1 MSEILSVRHLGLSFE
16 SEDQLQEVLREVSFS
31 VNEGEIVGI
40 IGESGSGKSMTARSV
55 TRLLPDN
62 ARLSATSQVS
72 FKGED
77 VLAMKPRA
85 LRRMLGQE
93 IGMIFQDPLSSLNP
107 TMTVGDQIVEVL
119 RLTRRLSRRQART
132 EAVELMQAIGI
143 KEPAARF
150 KLYPHE
156 FSGGMRQ
163 RIMIAIALAGKPSL
177 LIADEPTT
185 ALDVTIQ
192 AQILKLIKDLQAQLG
207 LSVLLI
213 SHDFGVVAQICSR
226 VIVMQDGRIVEQG
239 PIEEL
244 FAAPKHPY
252 TKLLLDAVP
261 RVEQEKVTRKVGV
274 LAETT
279 ARSAGTLSGGLVG
292 GSDVGEAGAEARI
305 VGETE
310 TEMMAESAEIV
321 VATENAQATAVSE
334 QTDSN
339 STPPLQPLIAV
350 EKLEQVFDLGKG
362 QQVKAVNQVDLKI
375 YRGETLGLVGESGSG
390 KSTLGRAILQ
400 LYQAT
405 SGRVMFHGF
414 DLSQLT
420 RAEQL
425 RVRKDMQ
432 IIFQDPYASLDPRMK
447 VEDIIGEALDT
458 HHLVQNMTER
468 RARVKELL
476 ELVELDPSFASR
488 FPHEFSGG
496 QRQRIGIA
504 RALAV
509 EPDFIVA
516 DEPLSALDVSIQAQ
530 IIQLL
535 QKLQVQLGLTYL
547 FIAHDLA
554 VVKQISDR
562 VAVMQHGQIVE
573 IAETNE
579 LYNNPLHPYTQQLLS
594 AVPRLDGQFR
604 ASEQII
610 KEAVAASKEVATLV
624 EVSPQHFVAQ

>member
-1 MSEILSVRHLGLSFE
+1 MAEILSVKDLGLSFE
-16 SEDQLQEVLREVSFS
+16 SEDQFQEVLSGVSFS
-31 VNEGEIVGI
+31 VAAGEIVGI
-40 IGESGSGKSMTARSV
+40 IGESGSGKSMTARSI

-62 ARLSATSQVS
+62 ALIAQESQVR

-85 LRRMLGQE
+85 LRRLLGQE

-107 TMTVGDQIVEVL
+107 TMTVGAQIVEVL
-119 RLTRRLSRRQART
+119 RLHRKLSRRAARD
-132 EAVELMQAIGI
+132 EAVALMSAIGI
-143 KEPAARF
+143 LEPAARF

-192 AQILKLIKDLQAQLG
+192 AQILRLIKDLQADLG

-213 SHDFGVVAQICSR
+213 SHDFGVVAQICTR
-226 VIVMQDGRIVEQG
+226 VIVMQNGRIVEQG

-261 RVEQEKVTRKVGV
+261 RIEQEKVTRKVGV
-274 LAETT
+274 LADVVAEGELVL
-279 ARSAGTLSGGLVG
+279 ADEIDPDDGAKNAGL
-292 GSDVGEAGAEARI
+292 
-305 VGETE
+305 
-310 TEMMAESAEIV
+310 
-321 VATENAQATAVSE
+321 VATEVIAAGEWPGEWPVATNSSANSNANT
-334 QTDSN
+334 
-339 STPPLQPLIAV
+339 STIAKANTNANTPLQPLISV

-400 LYQAT
+400 LYQPT
-405 SGRVMFHGF
+405 SGRIMFHGF
-414 DLSQLT
+414 DLKQLT
-420 RAEQL
+420 PTEKL

-458 HHLVQNMTER
+458 HGLVKNANER
-468 RARVKELL
+468 RARVEELL

-530 IIQLL
+530 IIDLL
-535 QKLQVQLGLTYL
+535 QKLQEKLGLTYL

-573 IAETNE
+573 IAETKE
-579 LYNNPLHPYTQQLLS
+579 LYDKPLHPYTQQLLS
-594 AVPRLDGQFR
+594 AVPRLDAQFR
-604 ASEQII
+604 ASQPEI
-610 KEAVAASKEVATLV
+610 KDAVPASQTLVNLV
-624 EVSPQHFVAQ
+624 EVSPGHFVAH

>member
-1 MSEILSVRHLGLSFE
+1 MSEILSIKNLGLSFE
-16 SEDQLQEVLREVSFS
+16 SEDQLQEVLKEVSFS
-31 VNEGEIVGI
+31 VAEGEIVGI
-40 IGESGSGKSMTARSV
+40 IGESGSGKSMTARSI

-62 ARLSATSQVS
+62 ARLTPASEIT
-72 FKGED
+72 FKGQD
-77 VLAMKPRA
+77 VLSLKPRA
-85 LRRMLGQE
+85 MRRILGEE

-107 TMTVGDQIVEVL
+107 TMTVGGQIVEVL
-119 RLTRRLSRRQART
+119 RLHQSLSKRAAR
-132 EAVELMQAIGI
+132 AKAIDLMKAIGI
-143 KEPAARF
+143 KEAEARF

-163 RIMIAIALAGKPSL
+163 RIMIAIALAANPSL

-192 AQILKLIKDLQAQLG
+192 AQILALIKQLQAELG

-213 SHDFGVVAQICSR
+213 SHDFGVVAQICTR
-226 VIVMQDGRIVEQG
+226 VIVMQAGRIVEQG

-244 FAAPKHPY
+244 FANPQHPY
-252 TKLLLDAVP
+252 TRLLLEAVP
-261 RVEQEKVTRKVGV
+261 RLEQEKITRKVGI
-274 LAETT
+274 LAE
-279 ARSAGTLSGGLVG
+279 V
-292 GSDVGEAGAEARI
+292 SDEAGVVAVSDEALD
-305 VGETE
+305 VASSEGNTE
-310 TEMMAESAEIV
+310 TPAMHRS
-321 VATENAQATAVSE
+321 TSQSPKQAQTI
-334 QTDSN
+334 
-339 STPPLQPLIAV
+339 QPLIAV
-350 EKLEQVFDLGKG
+350 ENLEQVFELGKG
-362 QQVKAVNQVDLKI
+362 QQVKAINQVNLNI

-400 LYQAT
+400 LYQPT

-414 DLSQLT
+414 DLQQLT
-420 RAEQL
+420 RAERL

-458 HHLVQNMTER
+458 HGLVKNAAER
-468 RARVKELL
+468 HARVEELL
-476 ELVELDPSFASR
+476 HLVELEPSFASR

-530 IIQLL
+530 IIELL
-535 QKLQVQLGLTYL
+535 QKLQAKLGLTYL

-573 IAETNE
+573 VAETNE

-594 AVPRLDGQFR
+594 AVPRLDAQFR
-604 ASEQII
+604 AGDQTL
-610 KEAVAASKEVATLV
+610 KDPVPASQHTVSLT
-624 EVSPQHFVAQ
+624 EVSPGHYVAH

>member
-1 MSEILSVRHLGLSFE
+1 MSEILSVKQLGLSFE
-16 SEDQLQEVLREVSFS
+16 SEDQFQEVLSEVSFS
-31 VNEGEIVGI
+31 VAAGEIVGI
-40 IGESGSGKSMTARSV
+40 IGESGSGKSMTARSI

-62 ARLSATSQVS
+62 ARMAPESQVV
-72 FKGED
+72 FKGQD
-77 VLAMKPRA
+77 VLSLKPRA
-85 LRRMLGQE
+85 LRRLLGQE

-107 TMTVGDQIVEVL
+107 TMTVGEQIVEVL
-119 RLTRRLSRRQART
+119 RLHRKVSRRAART
-132 EAVELMQAIGI
+132 EAIALMSAIGI

-163 RIMIAIALAGKPSL
+163 RIMIAIALAAKPSL

-192 AQILKLIKDLQAQLG
+192 AQILTLIKDLQAELG

-213 SHDFGVVAQICSR
+213 SHDFGVVAQICTR
-226 VIVMQDGRIVEQG
+226 VIVMQAGRIVEQG

-244 FAAPKHPY
+244 FASPKHPY

-261 RVEQEKVTRKVGV
+261 RIEQEKVPRKIGV
-274 LAETT
+274 LADEHK
-279 ARSAGTLSGGLVG
+279 AVAVA
-292 GSDVGEAGAEARI
+292 SDNEEFAK
-305 VGETE
+305 
-310 TEMMAESAEIV
+310 S
-321 VATENAQATAVSE
+321 
-334 QTDSN
+334 
-339 STPPLQPLIAV
+339 PLQPLISV

-362 QQVKAVNQVDLKI
+362 QQVKAVNQVDLDI

-400 LYQAT
+400 LYEPT

-414 DLSQLT
+414 DLKQLT
-420 RAEQL
+420 RAEQF

-458 HHLVQNMTER
+458 HGLVKNASQRRER
-468 RARVKELL
+468 IEELL
-476 ELVELDPSFASR
+476 ALVELDASFASR

-530 IIQLL
+530 IIDLM
-535 QKLQVQLGLTYL
+535 QKLQEQLGLTYL
-547 FIAHDLA
+547 SIAHDLA

-579 LYNNPLHPYTQQLLS
+579 LYDKPLHPYTQQLLS
-594 AVPRLDGQFR
+594 AVPRLDTQFR
-604 ASEQII
+604 ASDQEI
-610 KEAVAASKEVATLV
+610 KDAVPASQHVVTLV
-624 EVSPQHFVAQ
+624 EVSPGHFVAQ

>member
-62 ARLSATSQVS
+62 ARLSATSQVT

-279 ARSAGTLSGGLVG
+279 ARSVGTLSGGLVG
-292 GSDVGEAGAEARI
+292 SSDVGEAGAEARI
-305 VGETE
+305 VAETE
-310 TEMMAESAEIV
+310 AETMAESAEIV
-321 VATENAQATAVSE
+321 VATENAQATALSE

-610 KEAVAASKEVATLV
+610 KEAVAASKEVVTLV

>member
-1 MSEILSVRHLGLSFE
+1 MAEILSVKDLGLSFE
-16 SEDQLQEVLREVSFS
+16 SEDQFQEVLSGVSFS
-31 VNEGEIVGI
+31 VAAGEIVGI
-40 IGESGSGKSMTARSV
+40 IGESGSGKSMTARSI

-62 ARLSATSQVS
+62 ALIAQESQVR

-85 LRRMLGQE
+85 LRRLLGQE

-107 TMTVGDQIVEVL
+107 TMTVGAQIVEVL
-119 RLTRRLSRRQART
+119 RLHRKLSRRAARD
-132 EAVELMQAIGI
+132 EAVALMSAIGI
-143 KEPAARF
+143 LEPAARF

-192 AQILKLIKDLQAQLG
+192 AQILRLIKDLQADLG

-213 SHDFGVVAQICSR
+213 SHDFGVVAQICTR
-226 VIVMQDGRIVEQG
+226 VIVMQNGRIVEQG

-261 RVEQEKVTRKVGV
+261 RIEQEKVTRKVGV
-274 LAETT
+274 LADVVAEGELVL
-279 ARSAGTLSGGLVG
+279 ADEIDPDDGAKNAGL
-292 GSDVGEAGAEARI
+292 
-305 VGETE
+305 
-310 TEMMAESAEIV
+310 
-321 VATENAQATAVSE
+321 VATEVIAASEWPGEWPVATNSSANSNANT
-334 QTDSN
+334 
-339 STPPLQPLIAV
+339 STIAKANTNANTPLQPLISV

-400 LYQAT
+400 LYQPT
-405 SGRVMFHGF
+405 SGRIMFHGF
-414 DLSQLT
+414 DLKQLT
-420 RAEQL
+420 PTEQL

-458 HHLVQNMTER
+458 HGLVKNANER
-468 RARVKELL
+468 RARVEELL

-530 IIQLL
+530 IIDLL
-535 QKLQVQLGLTYL
+535 QKLQEKLGLTYL

-573 IAETNE
+573 IAETKE
-579 LYNNPLHPYTQQLLS
+579 LYDKPLHPYTQQLLS
-594 AVPRLDGQFR
+594 AVPRLDAQFR
-604 ASEQII
+604 ASQPEI
-610 KEAVAASKEVATLV
+610 KDAVPASQTLVNLV
-624 EVSPQHFVAQ
+624 EVSPGHFVAH

>member
-1 MSEILSVRHLGLSFE
+1 MSEILSIKNLGLSFE
-16 SEDQLQEVLREVSFS
+16 SEDQLQEVLKEVSFS
-31 VNEGEIVGI
+31 VAEGEIVGI
-40 IGESGSGKSMTARSV
+40 IGESGSGKSMTARSI

-62 ARLSATSQVS
+62 ARLTPASEIT
-72 FKGED
+72 FKGQD
-77 VLAMKPRA
+77 VLSLKPRA
-85 LRRMLGQE
+85 MRRILGEE

-107 TMTVGDQIVEVL
+107 TMTVGGQIVEVL
-119 RLTRRLSRRQART
+119 RLHQSLSKRAAR
-132 EAVELMQAIGI
+132 AKAIDLMKAIGI
-143 KEPAARF
+143 KEAEARF

-163 RIMIAIALAGKPSL
+163 RIMIAIALAANPSL

-192 AQILKLIKDLQAQLG
+192 AQILALIKQLQAELG

-213 SHDFGVVAQICSR
+213 SHDFGVVAQICTR
-226 VIVMQDGRIVEQG
+226 VIVMQAGRIVEQG

-244 FAAPKHPY
+244 FANPQHPY
-252 TKLLLDAVP
+252 TRLLLEAVP
-261 RVEQEKVTRKVGV
+261 RLEQEKITRKVGI
-274 LAETT
+274 LAE
-279 ARSAGTLSGGLVG
+279 APGESSVGALSSKV
-292 GSDVGEAGAEARI
+292 SDEAKDD
-305 VGETE
+305 T
-310 TEMMAESAEIV
+310 SAEHL
-321 VATENAQATAVSE
+321 ATSQSPN
-334 QTDSN
+334 QTS
-339 STPPLQPLIAV
+339 QPLIAV
-350 EKLEQVFDLGKG
+350 ENLEQVFELGKG
-362 QQVKAVNQVDLKI
+362 QQVKAINQVNLTI

-400 LYQAT
+400 LYQPT
-405 SGRVMFHGF
+405 SGRIMFHGF
-414 DLSQLT
+414 DLQQLT
-420 RAEQL
+420 RAERL

-458 HHLVQNMTER
+458 HGLVKNTAER
-468 RARVKELL
+468 HARVEELL
-476 ELVELDPSFASR
+476 HLVELEPSFASR

-530 IIQLL
+530 IIELL
-535 QKLQVQLGLTYL
+535 QKLQVKLGLTYL

-573 IAETNE
+573 VAETNE

-594 AVPRLDGQFR
+594 AVPRLDAQFR
-604 ASEQII
+604 ASDQTL
-610 KEAVAASKEVATLV
+610 KDPVPASQHTVSLA
-624 EVSPQHFVAQ
+624 EVSPGHFVAH

>member
-279 ARSAGTLSGGLVG
+279 ARSVGTLSGGLVG

-305 VGETE
+305 VAETE
-310 TEMMAESAEIV
+310 AETMAESAEIV

-610 KEAVAASKEVATLV
+610 KEAVAASKEVVTLV

>member
-279 ARSAGTLSGGLVG
+279 AGLAGTLSGGLVG

-310 TEMMAESAEIV
+310 AETMAESAEIV
-321 VATENAQATAVSE
+321 VATENAQATALSE

-610 KEAVAASKEVATLV
+610 KEAVAASKEVVTLV

>member
-62 ARLSATSQVS
+62 ARLSATSQVT

-279 ARSAGTLSGGLVG
+279 ARSVGTLSGGLVG
-292 GSDVGEAGAEARI
+292 SSDVCEAGAEARI
-305 VGETE
+305 VGEAE
-310 TEMMAESAEIV
+310 TMAESAEIV

-610 KEAVAASKEVATLV
+610 KEAVAASKEVVTLV

>member
-1 MSEILSVRHLGLSFE
+1 MSEILSIKNLGLSFE
-16 SEDQLQEVLREVSFS
+16 SEDQLQEVLKEVSFS
-31 VNEGEIVGI
+31 VAEGEIVGI
-40 IGESGSGKSMTARSV
+40 IGESGSGKSMTARSI

-62 ARLSATSQVS
+62 ARLAPASEIT
-72 FKGED
+72 FKGQD
-77 VLAMKPRA
+77 VLSLKPRA
-85 LRRMLGQE
+85 MRRILGEE

-107 TMTVGDQIVEVL
+107 TMTVGGQIVEVL
-119 RLTRRLSRRQART
+119 RLHQSMSKRAAR
-132 EAVELMQAIGI
+132 AKAIELMKAIGI
-143 KEPAARF
+143 KEAEARF

-163 RIMIAIALAGKPSL
+163 RIMIAIALAANPSL

-192 AQILKLIKDLQAQLG
+192 AQILALIKQLQAELG

-213 SHDFGVVAQICSR
+213 SHDFGVVAQICTR
-226 VIVMQDGRIVEQG
+226 VIVMQAGRIVEQG

-244 FAAPKHPY
+244 FANPQHPY
-252 TKLLLDAVP
+252 TRLLLDAVP
-261 RVEQEKVTRKVGV
+261 RLEQEKITRKVGI
-274 LAETT
+274 LAE
-279 ARSAGTLSGGLVG
+279 AP
-292 GSDVGEAGAEARI
+292 
-305 VGETE
+305 GETSVGALSSE
-310 TEMMAESAEIV
+310 FSDEAKDDTSAERL
-321 VATENAQATAVSE
+321 ATSQSPN
-334 QTDSN
+334 QTS
-339 STPPLQPLIAV
+339 QPLIAV
-350 EKLEQVFDLGKG
+350 ENLEQVFELGKG
-362 QQVKAVNQVDLKI
+362 QQVKAINQVNLNI

-400 LYQAT
+400 LYQPT
-405 SGRVMFHGF
+405 SGRIMFHGF
-414 DLSQLT
+414 DLQQLT
-420 RAEQL
+420 RAERL

-458 HHLVQNMTER
+458 HGLVKNAAER
-468 RARVKELL
+468 HARVEELL
-476 ELVELDPSFASR
+476 HLVELEPSFASR

-530 IIQLL
+530 IIELL
-535 QKLQVQLGLTYL
+535 QKLQVKLGLTYL

-594 AVPRLDGQFR
+594 AVPRLDAQFR
-604 ASEQII
+604 AGDQTL
-610 KEAVAASKEVATLV
+610 KDPVPASQHTVSLT
-624 EVSPQHFVAQ
+624 EVSPGHFVAH

>member
-62 ARLSATSQVS
+62 ARLSATSQVT

-119 RLTRRLSRRQART
+119 RLTRRLSRCQART

-279 ARSAGTLSGGLVG
+279 ARLVGTLSGGLVG
-292 GSDVGEAGAEARI
+292 SSDVCEAGAEARI
-305 VGETE
+305 VAETE
-310 TEMMAESAEIV
+310 AETMAESAEIV

-334 QTDSN
+334 QTNSN

-610 KEAVAASKEVATLV
+610 KEAVAASKEVVTLV

>member
-1 MSEILSVRHLGLSFE
+1 
-16 SEDQLQEVLREVSFS
+16 
-31 VNEGEIVGI
+31 
-40 IGESGSGKSMTARSV
+40 
-55 TRLLPDN
+55 
-62 ARLSATSQVS
+62 
-72 FKGED
+72 
-77 VLAMKPRA
+77 
-85 LRRMLGQE
+85 
-93 IGMIFQDPLSSLNP
+93 
-107 TMTVGDQIVEVL
+107 
-119 RLTRRLSRRQART
+119 
-132 EAVELMQAIGI
+132 
-143 KEPAARF
+143 
-150 KLYPHE
+150 
-156 FSGGMRQ
+156 
-163 RIMIAIALAGKPSL
+163 
-177 LIADEPTT
+177 
-185 ALDVTIQ
+185 
-192 AQILKLIKDLQAQLG
+192 
-207 LSVLLI
+207 
-213 SHDFGVVAQICSR
+213 
-226 VIVMQDGRIVEQG
+226 
-239 PIEEL
+239 
-244 FAAPKHPY
+244 
-252 TKLLLDAVP
+252 
-261 RVEQEKVTRKVGV
+261 
-274 LAETT
+274 
-279 ARSAGTLSGGLVG
+279 
-292 GSDVGEAGAEARI
+292 
-305 VGETE
+305 
-310 TEMMAESAEIV
+310 MAESAEIV

-610 KEAVAASKEVATLV
+610 KEAVAASKEVVTLV

>member
-1 MSEILSVRHLGLSFE
+1 MAEILSVKDLGLSFE
-16 SEDQLQEVLREVSFS
+16 SEDQFQEVLSGVSFS
-31 VNEGEIVGI
+31 VAAGEIVGI
-40 IGESGSGKSMTARSV
+40 IGESGSGKSMTARSI

-62 ARLSATSQVS
+62 ARLAQESQVR

-85 LRRMLGQE
+85 LRRLLGQE

-107 TMTVGDQIVEVL
+107 TMTVGAQIVEVL
-119 RLTRRLSRRQART
+119 RLHRKLSRRAARD
-132 EAVELMQAIGI
+132 EAVALMSAIGI
-143 KEPAARF
+143 LEPAARF

-192 AQILKLIKDLQAQLG
+192 AQILRLIKDLQADLG

-213 SHDFGVVAQICSR
+213 SHDFGVVAQICTR
-226 VIVMQDGRIVEQG
+226 VIVMQNGRIVEQG

-261 RVEQEKVTRKVGV
+261 RIEQEKVTRKVGV
-274 LAETT
+274 LADVVAEGELVL
-279 ARSAGTLSGGLVG
+279 ADEIDPDDGAKNAGL
-292 GSDVGEAGAEARI
+292 
-305 VGETE
+305 
-310 TEMMAESAEIV
+310 
-321 VATENAQATAVSE
+321 VATEVIAAGEWPVATNSSANSNANT
-334 QTDSN
+334 
-339 STPPLQPLIAV
+339 STIAKANTNANTPLQPLISV

-400 LYQAT
+400 LYQPT
-405 SGRVMFHGF
+405 SGRIMFHGF
-414 DLSQLT
+414 DLKQLT
-420 RAEQL
+420 PTEKL

-458 HHLVQNMTER
+458 HGLVKNANER
-468 RARVKELL
+468 RARVEELL

-530 IIQLL
+530 IIDLL
-535 QKLQVQLGLTYL
+535 QKLQEQLGLTYL

-573 IAETNE
+573 IAETKE
-579 LYNNPLHPYTQQLLS
+579 LYDKPLHPYTQQLLS
-594 AVPRLDGQFR
+594 AVPRLDAQFR
-604 ASEQII
+604 ASQPEI
-610 KEAVAASKEVATLV
+610 KDAVPASQTLVNLV
-624 EVSPQHFVAQ
+624 EVSPGHFVAH

>member
-1 MSEILSVRHLGLSFE
+1 MSEILSIKNLGLSFE
-16 SEDQLQEVLREVSFS
+16 SEDQLQEVLKEVSFS
-31 VNEGEIVGI
+31 VAEGEIVGI
-40 IGESGSGKSMTARSV
+40 IGESGSGKSMTARSI

-62 ARLSATSQVS
+62 ARLTPASEIT
-72 FKGED
+72 FKGQD
-77 VLAMKPRA
+77 VLSLKPRA
-85 LRRMLGQE
+85 MRRILGEE

-107 TMTVGDQIVEVL
+107 TMTVGGQIVEVL
-119 RLTRRLSRRQART
+119 RLHQSLSKRAAR
-132 EAVELMQAIGI
+132 AKAIDLMKAIGI
-143 KEPAARF
+143 KEAEARF

-163 RIMIAIALAGKPSL
+163 RIMIAIALAANPSL

-192 AQILKLIKDLQAQLG
+192 AQILALIKQLQAELG

-213 SHDFGVVAQICSR
+213 SHDFGVVAQICTR
-226 VIVMQDGRIVEQG
+226 VIVMQAGRIVEQG

-244 FAAPKHPY
+244 FANPQHPY
-252 TKLLLDAVP
+252 TRLLLDAVP
-261 RVEQEKVTRKVGV
+261 HLEQEKITRKVGI
-274 LAETT
+274 LAE
-279 ARSAGTLSGGLVG
+279 AP
-292 GSDVGEAGAEARI
+292 
-305 VGETE
+305 GETSVGALSSE
-310 TEMMAESAEIV
+310 FSDEAKDDTSAERL
-321 VATENAQATAVSE
+321 ATSQSPN
-334 QTDSN
+334 QTS
-339 STPPLQPLIAV
+339 QPLIAV
-350 EKLEQVFDLGKG
+350 ENLEQVFELGKG
-362 QQVKAVNQVDLKI
+362 QQVKAINQVNLNI

-400 LYQAT
+400 LYQPT
-405 SGRVMFHGF
+405 SGRIMFHGF
-414 DLSQLT
+414 DLQQLT
-420 RAEQL
+420 RAERL

-458 HHLVQNMTER
+458 HGLVKNAAER
-468 RARVKELL
+468 HARVEELL
-476 ELVELDPSFASR
+476 HLVELEPSFASR

-530 IIQLL
+530 IIDLL
-535 QKLQVQLGLTYL
+535 QKLQVKLGLTYL

-573 IAETNE
+573 VAETNE
-579 LYNNPLHPYTQQLLS
+579 LYNNPMHPYTQQLLS
-594 AVPRLDGQFR
+594 AVPRLDAQFR
-604 ASEQII
+604 ASEQ
-610 KEAVAASKEVATLV
+610 TLKDTV
-624 EVSPQHFVAQ
+624 PPSQHTVSLAEVSPGHFVAH

>member
-1 MSEILSVRHLGLSFE
+1 MSEILSIKNLGLSFE
-16 SEDQLQEVLREVSFS
+16 SEDQLQEVLKEVSFS
-31 VNEGEIVGI
+31 VAEGEIVGI
-40 IGESGSGKSMTARSV
+40 IGESGSGKSMTARSI

-62 ARLSATSQVS
+62 ARLTPASEIT
-72 FKGED
+72 FKGQD
-77 VLAMKPRA
+77 VLSLKPRA
-85 LRRMLGQE
+85 MRRILGEE

-107 TMTVGDQIVEVL
+107 TMTVGGQIVEVL
-119 RLTRRLSRRQART
+119 RLHQSLSKRAAR
-132 EAVELMQAIGI
+132 AKAIDLMKAIGI
-143 KEPAARF
+143 KEAEARF

-163 RIMIAIALAGKPSL
+163 RIMIAIALAANPSL

-192 AQILKLIKDLQAQLG
+192 AQILALIKRLQAELG

-213 SHDFGVVAQICSR
+213 SHDFGVVAQICTR
-226 VIVMQDGRIVEQG
+226 VIVMQAGRIVEQG

-244 FAAPKHPY
+244 FANPQHPY
-252 TKLLLDAVP
+252 TRLLLDAVP
-261 RVEQEKVTRKVGV
+261 RLEQEKITRKVGI
-274 LAETT
+274 LAE
-279 ARSAGTLSGGLVG
+279 AP
-292 GSDVGEAGAEARI
+292 
-305 VGETE
+305 GETSVGALSSE
-310 TEMMAESAEIV
+310 VSDEAKDDTSAEHL
-321 VATENAQATAVSE
+321 ATSQSPN
-334 QTDSN
+334 QTS
-339 STPPLQPLIAV
+339 QPLIAV
-350 EKLEQVFDLGKG
+350 ENLEQVFELGKG
-362 QQVKAVNQVDLKI
+362 QQVKAINQVNLTI

-400 LYQAT
+400 LYQPT
-405 SGRVMFHGF
+405 SGRIMFHGF
-414 DLSQLT
+414 DLQQLT
-420 RAEQL
+420 RAERL

-458 HHLVQNMTER
+458 HGLVKNAAER
-468 RARVKELL
+468 HARVEELL
-476 ELVELDPSFASR
+476 HLVELEPSFASR

-530 IIQLL
+530 IIELL
-535 QKLQVQLGLTYL
+535 QKLQVKLGLTYL

-573 IAETNE
+573 VAETNE

-594 AVPRLDGQFR
+594 AVPRLDAQFR
-604 ASEQII
+604 AGDQTL
-610 KEAVAASKEVATLV
+610 KDPVPASQHTVSLT
-624 EVSPQHFVAQ
+624 EVSPGHFVAH

>member
-1 MSEILSVRHLGLSFE
+1 MSEILSIKNLGLSFE
-16 SEDQLQEVLREVSFS
+16 SEDQLQEVLKEVSFS
-31 VNEGEIVGI
+31 VAEGEIVGI
-40 IGESGSGKSMTARSV
+40 IGESGSGKSMTARSI

-62 ARLSATSQVS
+62 ARLTPASEIT
-72 FKGED
+72 FKGQD
-77 VLAMKPRA
+77 VLSLKPRA
-85 LRRMLGQE
+85 MRRILGEE

-107 TMTVGDQIVEVL
+107 TMTVGGQIVEVL
-119 RLTRRLSRRQART
+119 RLHQSLSKRAAR
-132 EAVELMQAIGI
+132 AKAIDLMKAIGI
-143 KEPAARF
+143 KEAEARF

-163 RIMIAIALAGKPSL
+163 RIMIAIALAANPSL

-192 AQILKLIKDLQAQLG
+192 AQILALIKQLQAELG

-213 SHDFGVVAQICSR
+213 SHDFGVVAQICTR
-226 VIVMQDGRIVEQG
+226 VIVMQAGRIVEQG

-244 FAAPKHPY
+244 FANPQHPY
-252 TKLLLDAVP
+252 TRLLLEAVP
-261 RVEQEKVTRKVGV
+261 RLEQEKITRKVGI
-274 LAETT
+274 LAEAPGKTSVG
-279 ARSAGTLSGGLVG
+279 ALSSEV
-292 GSDVGEAGAEARI
+292 SEEAKDD
-305 VGETE
+305 T
-310 TEMMAESAEIV
+310 SAEHL
-321 VATENAQATAVSE
+321 ATSQSPN
-334 QTDSN
+334 QTS
-339 STPPLQPLIAV
+339 QPLIAV
-350 EKLEQVFDLGKG
+350 ENLEQVFELGKG
-362 QQVKAVNQVDLKI
+362 QQVKAINQVNLTI

-400 LYQAT
+400 LYQPT
-405 SGRVMFHGF
+405 SGRIMFHGF
-414 DLSQLT
+414 DLQQLT
-420 RAEQL
+420 RAERL

-458 HHLVQNMTER
+458 HGLVKNAAER
-468 RARVKELL
+468 HARVEELL
-476 ELVELDPSFASR
+476 HLVELEPSFASR

-530 IIQLL
+530 IIELL
-535 QKLQVQLGLTYL
+535 QKLQAKLGLTYL

-573 IAETNE
+573 VAETNE

-594 AVPRLDGQFR
+594 AVPRLDAQFR
-604 ASEQII
+604 ASDQTL
-610 KEAVAASKEVATLV
+610 KDPVPASQHTVSLT
-624 EVSPQHFVAQ
+624 EVSPGHYVAH

>member
-1 MSEILSVRHLGLSFE
+1 MSEILSIKNLGLSFE
-16 SEDQLQEVLREVSFS
+16 SEDQLQEVLKEVSFS
-31 VNEGEIVGI
+31 VAEGEIVGI
-40 IGESGSGKSMTARSV
+40 IGESGSGKSMTARSI

-62 ARLSATSQVS
+62 ARLTPASEIT
-72 FKGED
+72 FKGQD
-77 VLAMKPRA
+77 VLSLKPRA
-85 LRRMLGQE
+85 MRRILGEE

-107 TMTVGDQIVEVL
+107 TMTVGGQIVEVL
-119 RLTRRLSRRQART
+119 RLHQSLSKRAAR
-132 EAVELMQAIGI
+132 AKAIDLMKAIGI
-143 KEPAARF
+143 KEAEARF

-163 RIMIAIALAGKPSL
+163 RIMIAIALAANPSL

-192 AQILKLIKDLQAQLG
+192 AQILALIKQLQAELG

-213 SHDFGVVAQICSR
+213 SHDFGVVAQICTR
-226 VIVMQDGRIVEQG
+226 VIVMQAGRIVEQG

-244 FAAPKHPY
+244 FANPQHPY
-252 TKLLLDAVP
+252 TRLLLEAVP
-261 RVEQEKVTRKVGV
+261 RLEQEKITRKVGI
-274 LAETT
+274 LAE
-279 ARSAGTLSGGLVG
+279 V
-292 GSDVGEAGAEARI
+292 SDEAGVVAVSDEALD
-305 VGETE
+305 VASSEGNTE
-310 TEMMAESAEIV
+310 TPAMHRS
-321 VATENAQATAVSE
+321 TSQSPKQAQTI
-334 QTDSN
+334 
-339 STPPLQPLIAV
+339 QPLIAV
-350 EKLEQVFDLGKG
+350 ENLEQVFELGKG
-362 QQVKAVNQVDLKI
+362 QQVKAINQVNLNI

-400 LYQAT
+400 LYQPT

-414 DLSQLT
+414 DLQQLT
-420 RAEQL
+420 RAERL

-458 HHLVQNMTER
+458 HGLVKNAAER
-468 RARVKELL
+468 HARVEELL
-476 ELVELDPSFASR
+476 HLVELEPSFASR

-530 IIQLL
+530 IIELL
-535 QKLQVQLGLTYL
+535 QKLQAKLGLTYL

-573 IAETNE
+573 VAETNE

-594 AVPRLDGQFR
+594 AVPRLDAQFR
-604 ASEQII
+604 ASDQTL
-610 KEAVAASKEVATLV
+610 KDPVPASQHTVSLT
-624 EVSPQHFVAQ
+624 EVSPGHYVAH

>member
-1 MSEILSVRHLGLSFE
+1 MAEILSVKDLGLSFE
-16 SEDQLQEVLREVSFS
+16 SEDQFQEVLSGVSFS
-31 VNEGEIVGI
+31 VAAGEIVGI
-40 IGESGSGKSMTARSV
+40 IGESGSGKSMTARSI

-62 ARLSATSQVS
+62 ALIAQESQVR

-85 LRRMLGQE
+85 LRRLLGQE

-107 TMTVGDQIVEVL
+107 TMTVGAQIVEVL
-119 RLTRRLSRRQART
+119 RLHRKLSRRAARD
-132 EAVELMQAIGI
+132 EAVALMSAIGI
-143 KEPAARF
+143 LEPAARF

-192 AQILKLIKDLQAQLG
+192 AQILRLIKDLQADLG

-213 SHDFGVVAQICSR
+213 SHDFGVVAQICTR
-226 VIVMQDGRIVEQG
+226 VIVMQNGRIVEQG

-261 RVEQEKVTRKVGV
+261 RIEQEKVTRKVGV
-274 LAETT
+274 LADVVAEGELVL
-279 ARSAGTLSGGLVG
+279 ADEIDPDDGAKNAGL
-292 GSDVGEAGAEARI
+292 
-305 VGETE
+305 
-310 TEMMAESAEIV
+310 
-321 VATENAQATAVSE
+321 VATEVIAAGEWPGEWPVATNSSANSNANT
-334 QTDSN
+334 
-339 STPPLQPLIAV
+339 STIAKANTNANTPLQPLISV

-400 LYQAT
+400 LYQPT
-405 SGRVMFHGF
+405 SGRIMFHGF
-414 DLSQLT
+414 DLKQLT
-420 RAEQL
+420 PTEQL

-458 HHLVQNMTER
+458 HGLVKNANER
-468 RARVKELL
+468 RARVEELL

-530 IIQLL
+530 IIDLL
-535 QKLQVQLGLTYL
+535 QKLQEKLGLTYL

-573 IAETNE
+573 IAETKE
-579 LYNNPLHPYTQQLLS
+579 LYDKPLHPYTQQLLS
-594 AVPRLDGQFR
+594 AVPRLDAQFR
-604 ASEQII
+604 ASQPEI
-610 KEAVAASKEVATLV
+610 KDAVPASQTLVNLV
-624 EVSPQHFVAQ
+624 EVSPGHFVAH

>member
-1 MSEILSVRHLGLSFE
+1 MSEILSIKNLGLSFE
-16 SEDQLQEVLREVSFS
+16 SEDQLQEVLKEVSFS
-31 VNEGEIVGI
+31 VAEGEIVGI
-40 IGESGSGKSMTARSV
+40 IGESGSGKSMTARSI

-62 ARLSATSQVS
+62 ARLTPASEIT
-72 FKGED
+72 FKGQD
-77 VLAMKPRA
+77 VLSLKPRA
-85 LRRMLGQE
+85 MRRILGEE

-107 TMTVGDQIVEVL
+107 TMTVGGQIVEVL
-119 RLTRRLSRRQART
+119 RLHQSLSKRAAR
-132 EAVELMQAIGI
+132 AKAIELMKAIGI
-143 KEPAARF
+143 KEAEARF

-163 RIMIAIALAGKPSL
+163 RIMIAIALAANPSL

-192 AQILKLIKDLQAQLG
+192 AQILALIKQLQAELG

-213 SHDFGVVAQICSR
+213 SHDFGVVAQICTR
-226 VIVMQDGRIVEQG
+226 VIVMQAGRIVEQG

-244 FAAPKHPY
+244 FANPQHPY
-252 TKLLLDAVP
+252 TRLLLEAVP
-261 RVEQEKVTRKVGV
+261 RLEQEKITRKVGI
-274 LAETT
+274 LAE
-279 ARSAGTLSGGLVG
+279 AP
-292 GSDVGEAGAEARI
+292 
-305 VGETE
+305 GETSVGALSSE
-310 TEMMAESAEIV
+310 VSDEAKDDTSAEHL
-321 VATENAQATAVSE
+321 ATSQSPNQAQTI
-334 QTDSN
+334 
-339 STPPLQPLIAV
+339 QPLIAV
-350 EKLEQVFDLGKG
+350 ENLEQVFELGKG
-362 QQVKAVNQVDLKI
+362 QQVKAINQVNLTI

-400 LYQAT
+400 LYQPT
-405 SGRVMFHGF
+405 SGRIMFHGF
-414 DLSQLT
+414 DLQQLT
-420 RAEQL
+420 RAERL

-458 HHLVQNMTER
+458 HGLVKNAAER
-468 RARVKELL
+468 HARVEELL
-476 ELVELDPSFASR
+476 HLVELEPSFASR

-530 IIQLL
+530 IIDLL
-535 QKLQVQLGLTYL
+535 QKLQVKLGLTYL

-573 IAETNE
+573 VAETNE

-594 AVPRLDGQFR
+594 AVPRLDAQFR
-604 ASEQII
+604 ASDQTL
-610 KEAVAASKEVATLV
+610 KDPVPASQHTVSLT
-624 EVSPQHFVAQ
+624 EVSPGHYVAH

>member
-279 ARSAGTLSGGLVG
+279 ARSVGTLSGGLVG
-292 GSDVGEAGAEARI
+292 SSDVCEAGAEARI

-310 TEMMAESAEIV
+310 AETMAESAEIV
-321 VATENAQATAVSE
+321 VATENAQATALSE

-610 KEAVAASKEVATLV
+610 KEAVAASKEVVTLV

>member
-1 MSEILSVRHLGLSFE
+1 MAEILSVKDLGLSFE
-16 SEDQLQEVLREVSFS
+16 SEDQFQEVLSGVSFS
-31 VNEGEIVGI
+31 VAAGEIVGI
-40 IGESGSGKSMTARSV
+40 IGESGSGKSMTARSI

-62 ARLSATSQVS
+62 ALIAQESQVR

-85 LRRMLGQE
+85 LRRLLGQE

-107 TMTVGDQIVEVL
+107 TMTVGAQIVEVL
-119 RLTRRLSRRQART
+119 RLHRKLSRRAARD
-132 EAVELMQAIGI
+132 EAVALMSAIGI
-143 KEPAARF
+143 LEPAARF

-192 AQILKLIKDLQAQLG
+192 AQILRLIKDLQADLG

-213 SHDFGVVAQICSR
+213 SHDFGVVAQICTR
-226 VIVMQDGRIVEQG
+226 VIVMQNGRIVEQG

-261 RVEQEKVTRKVGV
+261 RIEQEKVTRKVGV
-274 LAETT
+274 LADEIDPDDG
-279 ARSAGTLSGGLVG
+279 AKNAGL
-292 GSDVGEAGAEARI
+292 
-305 VGETE
+305 
-310 TEMMAESAEIV
+310 
-321 VATENAQATAVSE
+321 VATEVIAAGEWPGEWPVATNSSANSNANT
-334 QTDSN
+334 
-339 STPPLQPLIAV
+339 STIAKANTNANTPLQPLISV

-400 LYQAT
+400 LYQPT
-405 SGRVMFHGF
+405 SGRIMFHGF
-414 DLSQLT
+414 DLKQLT
-420 RAEQL
+420 PTEKL

-458 HHLVQNMTER
+458 HGLVKNANER
-468 RARVKELL
+468 RARVEELL

-530 IIQLL
+530 IIDLL
-535 QKLQVQLGLTYL
+535 QKLQEKLGLTYL

-573 IAETNE
+573 IAETKE
-579 LYNNPLHPYTQQLLS
+579 LYDKPLHPYTQQLLS
-594 AVPRLDGQFR
+594 AVPRLDAQFR
-604 ASEQII
+604 ASQPEI
-610 KEAVAASKEVATLV
+610 KDAVPASQTLVNLV
-624 EVSPQHFVAQ
+624 EVSPGHFVAH

>member
-1 MSEILSVRHLGLSFE
+1 MSEILSIKNLGLSFE
-16 SEDQLQEVLREVSFS
+16 SEDQLQEVLKEVSFS
-31 VNEGEIVGI
+31 VAEGEIVGI
-40 IGESGSGKSMTARSV
+40 IGESGSGKSMTARSI

-62 ARLSATSQVS
+62 ARLTPASEIT
-72 FKGED
+72 FKGQD
-77 VLAMKPRA
+77 VLSLKPRA
-85 LRRMLGQE
+85 MRRILGEE

-107 TMTVGDQIVEVL
+107 TMTVGGQIVEVL
-119 RLTRRLSRRQART
+119 RLHQSMSKRAAR
-132 EAVELMQAIGI
+132 AKAIDLMKAIGI
-143 KEPAARF
+143 KEAEARF

-163 RIMIAIALAGKPSL
+163 RIMIAIALAANPSL

-192 AQILKLIKDLQAQLG
+192 AQILALIKQLQAELG

-213 SHDFGVVAQICSR
+213 SHDFGVVAQICTR
-226 VIVMQDGRIVEQG
+226 VIVMQAGRIVEQG

-244 FAAPKHPY
+244 FANPQHPY
-252 TKLLLDAVP
+252 TRLLLDAVP
-261 RVEQEKVTRKVGV
+261 RLEQEKITRKVGI
-274 LAETT
+274 LAE
-279 ARSAGTLSGGLVG
+279 V
-292 GSDVGEAGAEARI
+292 SDEAGVVAVSDEALD
-305 VGETE
+305 VASSEGNTE
-310 TEMMAESAEIV
+310 TPAMHRS
-321 VATENAQATAVSE
+321 TSQSPKQAQTI
-334 QTDSN
+334 
-339 STPPLQPLIAV
+339 QPLIAV
-350 EKLEQVFDLGKG
+350 ENLEQVFELGKG
-362 QQVKAVNQVDLKI
+362 QQVKAINQVNLNI

-400 LYQAT
+400 LYQPT
-405 SGRVMFHGF
+405 SGRIMFHGF
-414 DLSQLT
+414 DLQQLT
-420 RAEQL
+420 RAERL

-458 HHLVQNMTER
+458 HGLVKNAAER
-468 RARVKELL
+468 HARVEELL
-476 ELVELDPSFASR
+476 HLVELEPSFASR

-530 IIQLL
+530 IIELL
-535 QKLQVQLGLTYL
+535 QKLQAKLGLTYL

-573 IAETNE
+573 VAETNE

-594 AVPRLDGQFR
+594 AVPRLDAQFR
-604 ASEQII
+604 AGDQRL
-610 KEAVAASKEVATLV
+610 KDPVPASQHTVSLT
-624 EVSPQHFVAQ
+624 EVSPGHYVAH

>member
-1 MSEILSVRHLGLSFE
+1 MAEILSVKDLGLSFE
-16 SEDQLQEVLREVSFS
+16 SEDQFQEVLSGVSFS
-31 VNEGEIVGI
+31 VAAGEIVGI
-40 IGESGSGKSMTARSV
+40 IGESGSGKSMTARSI

-62 ARLSATSQVS
+62 ALIAQESQVR

-85 LRRMLGQE
+85 LRRLLGQE

-107 TMTVGDQIVEVL
+107 TMTVGAQIVEVL
-119 RLTRRLSRRQART
+119 RLHRKLSRRAARD
-132 EAVELMQAIGI
+132 EAVALMSAIGI
-143 KEPAARF
+143 LEPAARF

-192 AQILKLIKDLQAQLG
+192 AQILRLIKDLQADLG

-213 SHDFGVVAQICSR
+213 SHDFGVVAQICTR
-226 VIVMQDGRIVEQG
+226 VIVMQNGRIVEQG

-261 RVEQEKVTRKVGV
+261 RIEQEKVTRKVGV
-274 LAETT
+274 LADVVAEGELVL
-279 ARSAGTLSGGLVG
+279 ADEIDPDNGAKNAGL
-292 GSDVGEAGAEARI
+292 
-305 VGETE
+305 
-310 TEMMAESAEIV
+310 
-321 VATENAQATAVSE
+321 VATEVIAAGEWPGEWPVATNSSANSNANTNTIAKANTNAN
-334 QTDSN
+334 T
-339 STPPLQPLIAV
+339 PLQPLISV

-400 LYQAT
+400 LYQPT
-405 SGRVMFHGF
+405 SGRIMFHGF
-414 DLSQLT
+414 DLKQLT
-420 RAEQL
+420 PTEQL

-458 HHLVQNMTER
+458 HGLVKNANER
-468 RARVKELL
+468 RARVEELL

-530 IIQLL
+530 IIDLL
-535 QKLQVQLGLTYL
+535 QKLQEKLGLTYL

-573 IAETNE
+573 IAETKE
-579 LYNNPLHPYTQQLLS
+579 LYDKPLHPYTQQLLS
-594 AVPRLDGQFR
+594 AVPRLDAQFR
-604 ASEQII
+604 ASQPEI
-610 KEAVAASKEVATLV
+610 KDAVPASQTLVNLV
-624 EVSPQHFVAQ
+624 EVSPGHFVAH

>member
-274 LAETT
+274 LAETM
-279 ARSAGTLSGGLVG
+279 AGSVGTLSGGLVG

-310 TEMMAESAEIV
+310 AETMAESAEIV
-321 VATENAQATAVSE
+321 VATENAQATALSE

-610 KEAVAASKEVATLV
+610 KEAVAASKEVVTLV

>member
-1 MSEILSVRHLGLSFE
+1 MSEILSIKNLGLSFE
-16 SEDQLQEVLREVSFS
+16 SEDQLQEVLKEVSFS
-31 VNEGEIVGI
+31 VAEGEIVGI
-40 IGESGSGKSMTARSV
+40 IGESGSGKSMTARSI

-62 ARLSATSQVS
+62 ARLTPASEIT
-72 FKGED
+72 FKGQD
-77 VLAMKPRA
+77 VLSLKPRA
-85 LRRMLGQE
+85 MRRILGEE

-107 TMTVGDQIVEVL
+107 TMTVGGQIVEVL
-119 RLTRRLSRRQART
+119 RLHQSLSKRAAR
-132 EAVELMQAIGI
+132 AKAIDLMKAIGI
-143 KEPAARF
+143 KEAEARF

-163 RIMIAIALAGKPSL
+163 RIMIAIALAANPSL

-192 AQILKLIKDLQAQLG
+192 AQILALIKQLQAELG

-213 SHDFGVVAQICSR
+213 SHDFGVVAQICTR
-226 VIVMQDGRIVEQG
+226 VIVMQAGRIVEQG

-244 FAAPKHPY
+244 FANPQHPY
-252 TKLLLDAVP
+252 TRLLLEAVP
-261 RVEQEKVTRKVGV
+261 RIEQEKVPRKIGV
-274 LAETT
+274 LADEHK
-279 ARSAGTLSGGLVG
+279 AVAVA
-292 GSDVGEAGAEARI
+292 SDNEEFAK
-305 VGETE
+305 
-310 TEMMAESAEIV
+310 S
-321 VATENAQATAVSE
+321 
-334 QTDSN
+334 
-339 STPPLQPLIAV
+339 PLQPLISV

-362 QQVKAVNQVDLKI
+362 QQVKAVNQVDLDI

-400 LYQAT
+400 LYEPT

-414 DLSQLT
+414 DLKQLT
-420 RAEQL
+420 RAEQF

-458 HHLVQNMTER
+458 HGLVKNASQRRER
-468 RARVKELL
+468 IEELL
-476 ELVELDPSFASR
+476 ALVELDASFASR

-530 IIQLL
+530 IIDLM
-535 QKLQVQLGLTYL
+535 QKLQEQLGLTYL

-579 LYNNPLHPYTQQLLS
+579 LYDKPLHPYTQQLLS
-594 AVPRLDGQFR
+594 AVPRLDTQFR
-604 ASEQII
+604 ASDQEI
-610 KEAVAASKEVATLV
+610 KDAVPASQHVVTLV
-624 EVSPQHFVAQ
+624 EVSPGHFVAQ

>member
-1 MSEILSVRHLGLSFE
+1 MAEILSVKDLGLSFE
-16 SEDQLQEVLREVSFS
+16 SEDQFQEVLSGVSFS
-31 VNEGEIVGI
+31 VAAGEIVGI
-40 IGESGSGKSMTARSV
+40 IGESGSGKSMTARSI

-62 ARLSATSQVS
+62 ALIAQESQVR

-85 LRRMLGQE
+85 LRRLLGQE

-107 TMTVGDQIVEVL
+107 TMTVGAQIVEVL
-119 RLTRRLSRRQART
+119 RLHRKLSRRAARD
-132 EAVELMQAIGI
+132 EAVALMSAIGI
-143 KEPAARF
+143 LEPAARF

-192 AQILKLIKDLQAQLG
+192 AQILRLIKDLQADLG

-213 SHDFGVVAQICSR
+213 SHDFGVVAQICTR
-226 VIVMQDGRIVEQG
+226 VIVMQNGRIVEQG

-261 RVEQEKVTRKVGV
+261 RIEQEKVTRKVGV
-274 LAETT
+274 LADEIDPDDG
-279 ARSAGTLSGGLVG
+279 AKNAGL
-292 GSDVGEAGAEARI
+292 
-305 VGETE
+305 
-310 TEMMAESAEIV
+310 
-321 VATENAQATAVSE
+321 VATEVIAAGEWPGEWPVATNSSANSNANT
-334 QTDSN
+334 
-339 STPPLQPLIAV
+339 STIAKANTNANTPLQPLISV

-400 LYQAT
+400 LYQPT
-405 SGRVMFHGF
+405 SGRIMFHGF
-414 DLSQLT
+414 DLKQLT
-420 RAEQL
+420 PTEQL

-458 HHLVQNMTER
+458 HGLVKNANER
-468 RARVKELL
+468 RARVEELL

-530 IIQLL
+530 IIDLL
-535 QKLQVQLGLTYL
+535 QKLQEKLGLTYL

-573 IAETNE
+573 IAETKE
-579 LYNNPLHPYTQQLLS
+579 LYDKPLHPYTQQLLS
-594 AVPRLDGQFR
+594 AVPRLDAQFR
-604 ASEQII
+604 ASQPEI
-610 KEAVAASKEVATLV
+610 KDAVPASQTLVNLV
-624 EVSPQHFVAQ
+624 EVSPGHFVAH

>member
-1 MSEILSVRHLGLSFE
+1 MSEILSIKNLGLSFE
-16 SEDQLQEVLREVSFS
+16 SEDQLQEVLKEVSFS
-31 VNEGEIVGI
+31 VAEGEIVGI
-40 IGESGSGKSMTARSV
+40 IGESGSGKSMTARSI

-62 ARLSATSQVS
+62 ARLTPASEIT
-72 FKGED
+72 FKGQD
-77 VLAMKPRA
+77 VLSLKPRA
-85 LRRMLGQE
+85 MRRILGEE

-107 TMTVGDQIVEVL
+107 TMTVGGQIVEVL
-119 RLTRRLSRRQART
+119 RLHQSLSKRAAR
-132 EAVELMQAIGI
+132 AKALDLMKAIGI
-143 KEPAARF
+143 KEAEARF

-163 RIMIAIALAGKPSL
+163 RIMIAIALAANPSL

-192 AQILKLIKDLQAQLG
+192 AQILALIKQLQAELG

-213 SHDFGVVAQICSR
+213 SHDFGVVAQICTR
-226 VIVMQDGRIVEQG
+226 VIVMQAGRIVEQG

-244 FAAPKHPY
+244 FANPQHPY
-252 TKLLLDAVP
+252 TRLLLEAVP
-261 RVEQEKVTRKVGV
+261 RLEQEKITRKVGI
-274 LAETT
+274 LAE
-279 ARSAGTLSGGLVG
+279 V
-292 GSDVGEAGAEARI
+292 SDEASDEAGVVAVSDEALD
-305 VGETE
+305 VASSEGNTE
-310 TEMMAESAEIV
+310 TPAMHRS
-321 VATENAQATAVSE
+321 TSQSPKQAQTI
-334 QTDSN
+334 
-339 STPPLQPLIAV
+339 QPLIAV
-350 EKLEQVFDLGKG
+350 ENLEQVFELGKG
-362 QQVKAVNQVDLKI
+362 QQVKAINQVNLNI

-400 LYQAT
+400 LYQPT
-405 SGRVMFHGF
+405 SGRIMFHGF
-414 DLSQLT
+414 DLQQLT
-420 RAEQL
+420 RAERL

-458 HHLVQNMTER
+458 HGLVKNAAER
-468 RARVKELL
+468 HARVEELL
-476 ELVELDPSFASR
+476 HLVELEPSFASR

-530 IIQLL
+530 IIELL
-535 QKLQVQLGLTYL
+535 QKLQAKLGLTYL

-573 IAETNE
+573 VAETNE

-594 AVPRLDGQFR
+594 AVPRLDAQFR
-604 ASEQII
+604 ASDQTL
-610 KEAVAASKEVATLV
+610 KDPVPASQHTVSLT
-624 EVSPQHFVAQ
+624 EVSPGHYVAH

>member
-1 MSEILSVRHLGLSFE
+1 MAEILSVKDLGLSFE
-16 SEDQLQEVLREVSFS
+16 SEDQFQEVLSGVSFS
-31 VNEGEIVGI
+31 VAAGEIVGI
-40 IGESGSGKSMTARSV
+40 IGESGSGKSMTARSI

-62 ARLSATSQVS
+62 ALIAQESQVR

-85 LRRMLGQE
+85 LRRLLGQE

-107 TMTVGDQIVEVL
+107 TMTVGAQIVEVL
-119 RLTRRLSRRQART
+119 RLHRKLSRRAARD
-132 EAVELMQAIGI
+132 EAVALMSAIGI
-143 KEPAARF
+143 LEPAARF

-192 AQILKLIKDLQAQLG
+192 AQILRLIKDLQADLG

-213 SHDFGVVAQICSR
+213 SHDFGVVAQICTR
-226 VIVMQDGRIVEQG
+226 VIVMQNGRIVEQG

-261 RVEQEKVTRKVGV
+261 RIEQEKVTRKVGV
-274 LAETT
+274 LADVVAEGELVL
-279 ARSAGTLSGGLVG
+279 ADEIDPDDGAKNAGL
-292 GSDVGEAGAEARI
+292 
-305 VGETE
+305 
-310 TEMMAESAEIV
+310 
-321 VATENAQATAVSE
+321 VATEVIAAGEWPGEWPVATNSSANSNANT
-334 QTDSN
+334 
-339 STPPLQPLIAV
+339 STIAKANTNANTHLQPLISV

-400 LYQAT
+400 LYQPT
-405 SGRVMFHGF
+405 SGRIMFHGF
-414 DLSQLT
+414 DLKQLT
-420 RAEQL
+420 PTEKL

-458 HHLVQNMTER
+458 HGLVKNANER
-468 RARVKELL
+468 RARVEELL

-530 IIQLL
+530 IIDLL
-535 QKLQVQLGLTYL
+535 QKLQEKLGLTYL

-573 IAETNE
+573 IAETKE
-579 LYNNPLHPYTQQLLS
+579 LYDKPLHPYTQQLLS
-594 AVPRLDGQFR
+594 AVPRLDAQFR
-604 ASEQII
+604 ASQPEI
-610 KEAVAASKEVATLV
+610 KDAVPASQTLVNLV
-624 EVSPQHFVAQ
+624 EVSPGHFVAH

>member
-62 ARLSATSQVS
+62 ARLSAMSQVT

-85 LRRMLGQE
+85 LRQMLGQE

-119 RLTRRLSRRQART
+119 RLHRRLSRRAART

-163 RIMIAIALAGKPSL
+163 RIMIAIALAGQPSL

-226 VIVMQDGRIVEQG
+226 VIVMQNGRIVEQG

-274 LAETT
+274 LAEMEVSESVEELV
-279 ARSAGTLSGGLVG
+279 AGGLVN
-292 GSDVGEAGAEARI
+292 GSDVGATGAG
-305 VGETE
+305 TE
-310 TEMMAESAEIV
+310 QTEVVTEMAV
-321 VATENAQATAVSE
+321 GTENSEANESSKHSDSPATA
-334 QTDSN
+334 
-339 STPPLQPLIAV
+339 PLQPLIAV

-425 RVRKDMQ
+425 HVRKDMQ

-458 HHLVQNMTER
+458 HHLVQNTTER

-604 ASEQII
+604 ASKQVI
-610 KEAVAASKEVATLV
+610 KESVAASKDVVTLV
-624 EVSPQHFVAQ
+624 EVNPQHFVAQ

>member
-1 MSEILSVRHLGLSFE
+1 MSEILSVKQLGLSFE
-16 SEDQLQEVLREVSFS
+16 SEDQFQEVLSEVSFS
-31 VNEGEIVGI
+31 VAAGEIVGI

-62 ARLSATSQVS
+62 ARMAPESQVV
-72 FKGED
+72 FKGQD
-77 VLAMKPRA
+77 VLSLKPRA
-85 LRRMLGQE
+85 LRRLLGQE
-93 IGMIFQDPLSSLNP
+93 IGMIFQDPLSFLNP
-107 TMTVGDQIVEVL
+107 TMTVGEQIVEVL
-119 RLTRRLSRRQART
+119 RLHRKVSRRAART
-132 EAVELMQAIGI
+132 EAIALMSAIGI

-192 AQILKLIKDLQAQLG
+192 AQILTLIKDLQAELG

-213 SHDFGVVAQICSR
+213 SHDFGVVAQICTR
-226 VIVMQDGRIVEQG
+226 VIVMQNGRIVEQG

-244 FAAPKHPY
+244 FASPKHPY

-261 RVEQEKVTRKVGV
+261 RIEQEKVPRKIGV
-274 LAETT
+274 LADEHK
-279 ARSAGTLSGGLVG
+279 AVAVA
-292 GSDVGEAGAEARI
+292 SDNEGFAK
-305 VGETE
+305 
-310 TEMMAESAEIV
+310 S
-321 VATENAQATAVSE
+321 
-334 QTDSN
+334 
-339 STPPLQPLIAV
+339 PLQPLISV

-362 QQVKAVNQVDLKI
+362 QQVKAVNQVDLDI

-400 LYQAT
+400 LYQPT
-405 SGRVMFHGF
+405 SGRIMFHGF
-414 DLSQLT
+414 DLQQLT
-420 RAEQL
+420 RAERL

-458 HHLVQNMTER
+458 HGLVKNASQRRER
-468 RARVKELL
+468 IEELL
-476 ELVELDPSFASR
+476 ALVELDASFASR

-530 IIQLL
+530 IIDLM
-535 QKLQVQLGLTYL
+535 QKLQEQLGLTYL

-579 LYNNPLHPYTQQLLS
+579 LYDKPLHPYTQQLLS
-594 AVPRLDGQFR
+594 AVPRLDAQFR
-604 ASEQII
+604 ASDQEI
-610 KEAVAASKEVATLV
+610 KDAVPASQHVVTLV
-624 EVSPQHFVAQ
+624 EVSPGHFVAQ